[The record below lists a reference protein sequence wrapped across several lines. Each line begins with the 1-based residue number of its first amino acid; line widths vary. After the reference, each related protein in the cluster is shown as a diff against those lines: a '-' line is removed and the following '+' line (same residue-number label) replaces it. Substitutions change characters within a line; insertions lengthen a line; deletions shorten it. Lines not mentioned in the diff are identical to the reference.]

1 MKKRLRNDMSELEF
15 FKHSLKKKDERRLK
29 TGQYHFSLPS
39 QIEKK
44 YELLN
49 SIRAGNVKK
58 AMQFLWKKFDT

>member
-1 MKKRLRNDMSELEF
+1 MSELEF